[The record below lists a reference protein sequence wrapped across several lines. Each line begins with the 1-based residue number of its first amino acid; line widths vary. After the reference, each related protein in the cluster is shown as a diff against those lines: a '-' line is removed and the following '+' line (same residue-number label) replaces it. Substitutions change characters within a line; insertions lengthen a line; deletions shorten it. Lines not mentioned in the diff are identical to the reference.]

1 MAEAFDRT
9 ERWHRVSQEETH
21 SHVNSIADWLW
32 RDQST
37 VRERM
42 QRNLEQYEGLR
53 LPGLEASGYLKA
65 GNFRRV
71 GDYDQ
76 QYWNVPRALVN
87 AVSAKVAGRQRPKPS
102 LVCTDADW
110 ATKRRAKR
118 LERFAEATLHQPQ
131 GPCRDAWE
139 LGTRMFVDAAVFG
152 MGILKVFADVTG
164 RRIGIERKL
173 PWEILV
179 DPEEAK
185 YGAPLNIF
193 DRYRYDK
200 DRLAAQFPEH
210 REAIYAASDDEPEH
224 WGDGMR
230 IARACTVRE
239 AWRLPVGAND
249 KGRHAICINGKTL
262 KVEEWT
268 RAEFPFLIMRWAP
281 HLIGWGSKSLVEEA
295 EATNDEL
302 NFTIERMREGERANA
317 VPVTFYEEG
326 SVAEELIASNKIG
339 LAIPVKV
346 GTQRMPEF
354 NAPRGF
360 SESTLQWMRLHFE
373 KCFELTGISQMS
385 ASSRKEPGVTAG
397 VALRAIAQMETER
410 FSLIYTAYEQTLAVD
425 LTRHVIACARDVAS
439 GENGKDF
446 KARWPGGKFLT
457 EIAWSEADLKDDQY
471 NIQPEAVPGLANT
484 PADRLQLGQDLF
496 NGGLIGPAAFLRI
509 TQMKDVDRELQ
520 SMNVQHEI
528 VDRYIEQW
536 LEASEEDEQSGAF
549 KFRGPLP
556 FMDHADAILQ
566 VAQAYMQGELDGA
579 PDWNLEHFVRFISL
593 CDQMIK
599 PPPAPPLAQAEQVPA
614 GAPMPPP
621 PGAGPAPMLN

>member
-1 MAEAFDRT
+1 VPEALERA
-9 ERWHRVSQEETH
+9 ERWHRVEAVRTH
-21 SHVNSIADWLW
+21 EHVNSIVEWLW
-32 RDQST
+32 REQAP

-42 QRNLEQYEGLR
+42 QRSLELYEGLS
-53 LPGLEASGYLKA
+53 LPSLEATGYQNA
-65 GNFRRV
+65 TRYSRA

-139 LGTRMFVDAAVFG
+139 VGTRMFVDCAVFS
-152 MGILKVFADVTG
+152 MGVLKVFADLEG
-164 RRIGIERKL
+164 RRIEIQRKL
-173 PWEILV
+173 PWELLV

-200 DRLAAQFPEH
+200 DRLAARFPAH
-210 REAIYAASDDEPEH
+210 SKAIYAAGDDEPTN
-224 WGDGMR
+224 WGSGMR

-239 AWRLPVGAND
+239 AWRLPVSDGD
-249 KGRHAICINGKTL
+249 KGKHAICIDGQTL
-262 KVEEWT
+262 LVEEWA
-268 RAEFPFLIMRWAP
+268 RDEFPFLIMRWAP
-281 HLIGWGSKSLVEEA
+281 HLIGWGAKSLVEEA
-295 EATNDEL
+295 AATNDEL
-302 NFTIERMREGERANA
+302 NFTIERMREGERSNA
-317 VPVTFYEEG
+317 VPVVFYEEE
-326 SVAEELIASNKIG
+326 SIADEHIGSNKIG
-339 LAIPVKV
+339 LAIPVRRAATK
-346 GTQRMPEF
+346 MPEY
-354 NAPRGF
+354 NAPAGY

-373 KCFELTGISQMS
+373 KCFELTGVSQMS

-439 GENGKDF
+439 GPNGKDF
-446 KARWPGGKFLT
+446 KARWPGRKFLT
-457 EIAWSEADLKDDQY
+457 EIAWSEADLEDDRY

-520 SMNVQHEI
+520 ALNVQHEI

-536 LEASEEDEQSGAF
+536 LEAEPEDEDEGTF
-549 KFRGPLP
+549 RFRGPLP

-566 VAQAYMQGELDGA
+566 CARAYMQAELDGA
-579 PDWNLEHFVRFISL
+579 PDWNLEHFTRFIAL

-599 PPPAPPLAQAEQVPA
+599 PPPAPPLAQAAQAPP
-614 GAPMPPP
+614 GAPLPPP